1 MTKLLVGV
9 GIARDGLTNTI
20 EDLEST
26 LTTCKNLT
34 NLPLELWGSFGG
46 LGFQDKPL
54 ICGGEDSKTRFSRE
68 CFSWEGNGWIYSSS
82 LNTDRYHAAVLP
94 SPYQTENQ
102 KLLVTGGINDFKNRD
117 VEVLTR
123 QGWKT
128 LPQRLPVEIYFH
140 CSVLVNST
148 TIMVIGGWQNGSFPS
163 LLDNASSD
171 TFLFNTENEIWT
183 VGPQLKKG
191 RAAHS
196 CGRIRKNSQSQDFS
210 ILVAGG
216 LVEGSDG
223 SSVEILDLGTNE
235 WRKGPDLPFGIM
247 LAQMVE
253 DPNGGVVLVGGS
265 SQYPNSFLDTLY
277 QLPHGGADAVWTKM
291 KQKLKIGRKRHVAFL
306 VPDDVVDCS

>member
-9 GIARDGLTNTI
+9 GIARDGLT
-20 EDLEST
+20 S
-26 LTTCKNLT
+26 CKNLT
-34 NLPLELWGSFGG
+34 NFPLELFSSLGG

-54 ICGGEDSKTRFSRE
+54 ICGGEDSKRRFSRE

-82 LNTDRYHAAVLP
+82 LNTDRYHAAILP

-102 KLLVTGGINDFKNRD
+102 KLLVTGGINNFTIRD

-163 LLDNASSD
+163 PFEIASSN

-183 VGPQLKKG
+183 AGPQLKKG

-196 CGRIRKNSQSQDFS
+196 CGRIRKNRQSQDFS
-210 ILVAGG
+210 ILVVGG
-216 LVEGSDG
+216 YDG
-223 SSVEILDLGTNE
+223 FTFSSVEILDLDANE
-235 WRKGPDLPFGIM
+235 WRKGPDLPIGIYF
-247 LAQMVE
+247 AQMVE
-253 DPNGGVVLVGGS
+253 GPNGGVVLVGGRS
-265 SQYPNSFLDTLY
+265 YSNDGHLNTLY

-291 KQKLKIGRKRHVAFL
+291 KQKLKIGRERHVAFL
-306 VPDDVVDCS
+306 VPDDAVDCS